1 MERSEVHDAL
11 SKAES
16 LVSSL
21 EEEKKKLTEEL
32 KNVIK
37 YFQER
42 KIRHFKPLPFKYS
55 VSYFRR
61 TIPKPNSKT
70 NWQI

>member
-16 LVSSL
+16 LVASL

-32 KNVIK
+32 KNVKKAYVVAMRTSHIQLIITIK
-37 YFQER
+37 Y
-42 KIRHFKPLPFKYS
+42 
-55 VSYFRR
+55 
-61 TIPKPNSKT
+61 TD
-70 NWQI
+70 